1 MKKGAV
7 EVEDEKG
14 GEEKTEVVKKQED
27 IAEEV
32 TWERAWG
39 EGGEE

>member
-1 MKKGAV
+1 MRR
-7 EVEDEKG
+7 
-14 GEEKTEVVKKQED
+14 EERKRQVVKKQED